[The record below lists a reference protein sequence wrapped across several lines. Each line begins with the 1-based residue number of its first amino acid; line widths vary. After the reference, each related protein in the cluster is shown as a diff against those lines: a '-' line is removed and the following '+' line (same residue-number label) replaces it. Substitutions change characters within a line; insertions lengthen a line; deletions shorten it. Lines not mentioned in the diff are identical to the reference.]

1 MIFLST
7 WSLLILKPVSLDFSG
22 AYINEFVVL
31 LLKLVGNGFLDL
43 SQRVLVIPFTDIPR
57 GSETM

>member
-1 MIFLST
+1 MKNEESRST
-7 WSLLILKPVSLDFSG
+7 WSLLFLKPVSLDFSG

-43 SQRVLVIPFTDIPR
+43 SQSPSDTLY
-57 GSETM
+57 